1 MIWRDALWGECKK
14 AYLRG
19 GEVKVI
25 FIRRQDKVIPI
36 IESYI
41 DNQIRCDEETVTKEE
56 RE

>member
-1 MIWRDALWGECKK
+1 MIWQDALWGECKK

-25 FIRRQDKVIPI
+25 FIRRQNKVIPI
-36 IESYI
+36 IESYV